1 MRPAVSRHEPPASHS
16 SYQAP
21 GATSRRT
28 SRQRVR
34 MVRGEGSVGE
44 VGAVP
49 EGGDD
54 ALLDLVPVVRRVVAA
69 RIRDPHLV
77 EDLVQET
84 LARMAANRT
93 RLDPEALVPY
103 AIVTARNLIASHVQR
118 TDLERRKAHLVADAV
133 PPPSPEDE
141 ALVEERRLVVEEA
154 LGRLPQRER
163 ELLVAHEVQG
173 TDTATLAAGRE
184 LHRGCGSGPAQPEP
198 GEAAGGGPAGPGGPR
213 AADRPVPAGA
223 DRAVRRRAA
232 PAARSWTS
240 QGTCWSASSARRS
253 PRHCSTAGPAARTTR
268 CGCRSPGTPT
278 WSPPD

>member
-1 MRPAVSRHEPPASHS
+1 M
-16 SYQAP
+16 
-21 GATSRRT
+21 
-28 SRQRVR
+28 
-34 MVRGEGSVGE
+34 GE

-141 ALVEERRLVVEEA
+141 ALVEERRRSSRRRWA
-154 LGRLPQRER
+154 GCRQRER
-163 ELLVAHEVQG
+163 ELLVAHEV
-173 TDTATLAAGRE
+173 ARHRHRHAGGRPE
-184 LHRGCGSGPAQPEP
+184 LHRRVRSRPSSTGAGRSCGWRYLLAQERREPPTDRCRPVLIALSGGERRRQRELDAAGHLLECEFCAALGPALL
-198 GEAAGGGPAGPGGPR
+198 
-213 AADRPVPAGA
+213 D
-223 DRAVRRRAA
+223 
-232 PAARSWTS
+232 
-240 QGTCWSASSARRS
+240 RRS
-253 PRHCSTAGPAARTTR
+253 SSPDDEVRVPVTRDADVVTARLKGREIAAQGGLLPA
-268 CGCRSPGTPT
+268 PTP
-278 WSPPD
+278 P